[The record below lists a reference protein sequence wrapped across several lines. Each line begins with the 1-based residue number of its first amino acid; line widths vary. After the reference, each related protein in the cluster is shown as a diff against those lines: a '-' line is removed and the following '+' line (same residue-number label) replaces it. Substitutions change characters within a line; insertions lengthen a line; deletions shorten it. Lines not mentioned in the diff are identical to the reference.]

1 MIFVLNSRQIM
12 EDLFIFQNNL
22 LSQISMDWKRYLFA
36 ELKSEEKLL
45 GIKGIRGVGKTT
57 LLLQYLKSSSLALNQ
72 KLYVTADHPYFYQN
86 SLFSFASEFYSH
98 GGQLLLIDEVHKYP
112 NWSRE
117 LKLIYDGFP
126 NLKVIF
132 TSSSALD
139 LYRGESDLSRR
150 LITQNLQGLS
160 FREYLNL
167 TQSLELQKFSLKE
180 LISNHLQIST
190 SLLEKFEAITSFR
203 KYVNYGYFPIVS
215 TNSPEGVYTRV
226 FQIINAVLE
235 SDLAFAKEYSP
246 SNIIKI
252 KKLLGVISVSVPFEP
267 NISKIAEKLGL
278 GRTTVYSFL
287 AHLHEAKLIRM
298 INKPNHGINYLQ
310 KPDKIYFENTNF
322 AFALQTQPNIGT
334 IRETFFASQLI
345 NGGHRLELSAKGDF
359 LIDDTWTVEIGG
371 KSKDGNQIKGVENSF
386 LALDEIEIGF
396 GKRIPLW
403 LFGFL

>member
-1 MIFVLNSRQIM
+1 M
-12 EDLFIFQNNL
+12 EELYIFQQNL
-22 LSQISMDWKRYLFA
+22 ISQISLDWKRYLF
-36 ELKSEEKLL
+36 SEIKGDEKLL

-57 LLLQYLKSSSLALNQ
+57 LLLQYLISSPLNPTQ

-86 SLFSFASEFYSH
+86 SLFELASQFYSVS
-98 GGQLLLIDEVHKYP
+98 GQLLLIDEVHKYK

-150 LITQNLQGLS
+150 LITQNLEGLS
-160 FREYLNL
+160 FREYLRL
-167 TQSLELQKFSLKE
+167 TQKLDLPSFPLEE
-180 LISNHLQIST
+180 LITNHLEIAST
-190 SLLEKFEAITSFR
+190 LLSKFHAIPNF
-203 KYVNYGYFPIVS
+203 KNYLNYGYFPIVNQV
-215 TNSPEGVYTRV
+215 TPESVSSRV
-226 FQIINAVLE
+226 FQIINTVLE

-246 SNIIKI
+246 SNIAKI

-287 AHLHEAKLIRM
+287 AHLQDAKLIRM
-298 INKPNHGINYLQ
+298 INKQNRGINYLQ

-322 AFALQTQPNIGT
+322 AFALQSQPNSGT
-334 IRETFFASQLI
+334 IRETFFANQLS
-345 NGGHRLELSAKGDF
+345 NTGHKLELSTKGDF
-359 LIDDTWTVEIGG
+359 LIDQTWTVEIGG
-371 KSKDGNQIKGVENSF
+371 KSKDGEQIKGVENSF
-386 LALDEIEIGF
+386 LALDELEIGF
-396 GKRIPLW
+396 DKKIPLW
-403 LFGFL
+403 LFGFLY